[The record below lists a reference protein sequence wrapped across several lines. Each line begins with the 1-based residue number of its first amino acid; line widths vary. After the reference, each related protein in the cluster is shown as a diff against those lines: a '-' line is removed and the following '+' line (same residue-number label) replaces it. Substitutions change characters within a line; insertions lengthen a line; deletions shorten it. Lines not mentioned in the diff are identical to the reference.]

1 VTSPAYLYVASAILY
16 VVLANPSVMRA
27 QIPRPNRITFQAVA
41 DTGIAPTGLPVQNV
55 LIGPAGAF
63 DPLRP
68 YRVRTI
74 SVLPTPADPDGVF
87 NFVTVSPSAGGTPMV
102 AHVTLNPK
110 VVPYMRPGVYSLV
123 VRLEYADVAPAAELP
138 PGLVVTLVLSHP
150 GKPEISNVIDA
161 ASLQP
166 GISPGQLVTIRGLR
180 LSTPPLTAEPD
191 GMGLFPTV
199 LGNTRVTFSGVA
211 APLLYVSNEQINC
224 VVPHSV
230 AGSRSVEV
238 VVSRVHVA
246 GVSDPSPPFTVMISD
261 TAPGVFTS
269 DGSGGGPASALNVNP
284 AAGTNSEDNPAPERS
299 TIRFFATGAGAWNV
313 KFPDGQ
319 LVLLPTFGG
328 DPRLPAL
335 LAPSAPV
342 SVTLG
347 GKTARVVRAAAQ
359 RNQVYGMLE
368 VDAEVPEGIGPGA
381 QPLVLKV
388 GDSDNSEQKVT
399 V

>member
-1 VTSPAYLYVASAILY
+1 MTLP
-16 VVLANPSVMRA
+16 
-27 QIPRPNRITFQAVA
+27 FQAIS
-41 DTGIAPTGLPVQNV
+41 IANAPF
-55 LIGPAGAF
+55 GA
-63 DPLRP
+63 PNRP

-74 SVLPTPADPDGVF
+74 SVLPGPADPEGVF

-123 VRLEYADVAPAAELP
+123 VRLEYADVPPAAELP
-138 PGLVVTLVLSHP
+138 PGLVVSLVLSHP
-150 GKPEISNVIDA
+150 GKPEITSIVDA

-166 GISPGQLVTIRGLR
+166 RISPGQLVTIRGLR
-180 LSTPPLTAEPD
+180 LSTPPLTGEPD
-191 GMGLFPTV
+191 AMGLFPTV
-199 LGNTRVTFSGVA
+199 LGNTRVTFNGVA

-224 VVPHSV
+224 VVPHAV
-230 AGSRSVEV
+230 AGSRSAEV
-238 VVSRVHVA
+238 VVSRVHDAA
-246 GVSDPSPPFTVMISD
+246 GVSDPSLPFTVALAD
-261 TAPGVFTS
+261 TAPGIFTS
-269 DGSGGGPASALNVNP
+269 DGSGAGPASVLNVNP
-284 AAGTNSEDNPAPERS
+284 AAGTNSEDNPAPLRS

-319 LVLLPTFGG
+319 LVLRPTFGG
-328 DPRLPAL
+328 DPRLPPL

-342 SVTLG
+342 FVTIG

-368 VDAEVPEGIGPGA
+368 VDAEIPEGTGSGV

-399 V
+399 VWVRD

>member
-1 VTSPAYLYVASAILY
+1 VSFRAYPPVAVAIICVAGISEVGHAQLPLPSRVTF
-16 VVLANPSVMRA
+16 R
-27 QIPRPNRITFQAVA
+27 AVA
-41 DTGIAPTGLPVQNV
+41 DNPISSRPIERVGIATSSALAPT
-55 LIGPAGAF
+55 
-63 DPLRP
+63 RP
-68 YRVRTI
+68 YRVRAI
-74 SVLPTPADPDGVF
+74 SVLPGPADPEGVF

-110 VVPYMRPGVYSLV
+110 VVPYMRPGVYELV
-123 VRLEYADVAPAAELP
+123 VRLEYADVPPAAELP

-150 GKPEISNVIDA
+150 GKPEITSIVDA

-166 GISPGQLVTIRGLR
+166 GISPGQFVTIRGLR